1 MKNYGITIKEI
12 RKKQGLTQK
21 EVYSGTVSRSFYV
34 LFEKG
39 ESDISVSKFKKILD
53 NLALSF
59 EEFLYIH
66 ENTESEIN
74 TISNRIFFFWKEKMY
89 NELLDIYEKYKN
101 SPITREHYL
110 ALYAYSLV
118 FSLKGEAWYMYPD
131 PLEELHEYFSRKKVL
146 TLREIDECIYLFQ
159 SLNIPDIL
167 SLLDKALT
175 SLQKYKKLDL
185 TKYSENYAL
194 LGLIKIQ
201 ALLSLEK
208 LDEAKFFLE
217 DLEFEIDSSH
227 SVKGFLNYKTAEI
240 ILGLRSSVDKWEE
253 EIERF
258 TNVMKY
264 LDPESWTQNIEII
277 LEHKVMA
284 QKKSSYF

>member
-264 LDPESWTQNIEII
+264 LDPESWTQNIGII